1 VLADESR
8 RVRAA
13 LRRLLEDEGF
23 QIVTEADN
31 GIAAVAD
38 VRRNRP
44 EVALLDVR
52 LPGLDGL
59 SAARE
64 ILSHVPGTRVV
75 ICTAVAGV
83 EDPARKLGA
92 FAVVAKGSHPTLLV
106 GTIRRALAQ
115 ARPSATGPFGGEET
129 MRRPA

>member
-23 QIVTEADN
+23 HVVTEADN

-38 VRRNRP
+38 VRRSRP

-59 SAARE
+59 SAATE
-64 ILSHVPGTRVV
+64 ILRHAPGTRVV

-106 GTIRRALAQ
+106 GTIHRALAH
-115 ARPSATGPFGGEET
+115 AHPIDTRSLDEET